1 MVQVM
6 DTTMPPTIAEP
17 PALACSRLV
26 KRYGT
31 TLAVDGVDLVVP
43 RGNLTALLGPSGCGK
58 TTVLRMIAGLLAADA
73 GTIAI
78 NGGLVAGPRTN
89 VAPEKR
95 PVGLVFQDYALFPH
109 LTVVR
114 NIGYGLA
121 HLPRKA
127 RRERI
132 AEVLDLVGLGA
143 LGGRL
148 PSALSGGQQQ
158 RVALARALAPSP
170 EVILLDE
177 PFSNLDAA
185 LRATVREEVRSILR
199 AAETT
204 AVFVTHDQEEALSL
218 ADQVAV
224 MSDGRI
230 HQCSDP
236 ETLYTRPAT
245 RFVAEFVGEADV
257 LRGTRAGDHVV
268 DTVLG
273 RLRSTAPLP
282 GEAVDAMVRPE
293 ALRIAADPSGP
304 GVITGIEYFGHDQLV
319 HVALPDGTTVRAR
332 RGPVLDLARGD
343 RVALLVDGEVAVF
356 APGAAG

>member
-1 MVQVM
+1 MVHVVE
-6 DTTMPPTIAEP
+6 TTMPPTIAEQS
-17 PALACSRLV
+17 ALVCSGLV
-26 KRYGT
+26 KRYGQAP
-31 TLAVDGVDLVVP
+31 AVDGVDLTVP
-43 RGNLTALLGPSGCGK
+43 RGNITALLGASGCGK
-58 TTVLRMIAGLLAADA
+58 TTVLRMIAGLLRADA
-73 GTIAI
+73 GTITI

-109 LTVVR
+109 LSVAR
-114 NIGYGLA
+114 NIGYGIA
-121 HLPRKA
+121 HLPRRQ
-127 RRERI
+127 RRDRV
-132 AEVLDLVGLGA
+132 AEVLDLVGLGD
-143 LGGRL
+143 LGNRL

-185 LRATVREEVRSILR
+185 LRAMVREEVRTILR
-199 AAETT
+199 AADTT

-224 MSDGRI
+224 MSGGRI

-236 ETLYTRPAT
+236 ESLYTRPAT

-273 RLRSTAPLP
+273 RLRTTAPLP
-282 GEAVDAMVRPE
+282 GDAVDAMVRPE
-293 ALRIAADPSGP
+293 ALRISADPTGP
-304 GVITGIEYFGHDQLV
+304 GVVTGIEYFGHDQLV
-319 HVALPDGTTVRAR
+319 HVSLPDGTTVRSR
-332 RGPVLDLARGD
+332 RGPELDLARGD
-343 RVALLVDGEVAVF
+343 RVAATVDGEVAVF
-356 APGAAG
+356 AAGS

>member
-1 MVQVM
+1 ME
-6 DTTMPPTIAEP
+6 TTMPPTIADP
-17 PALACSRLV
+17 PALACSGLV
-26 KRYGT
+26 KRYGQ

-43 RGNLTALLGPSGCGK
+43 RGNLAALLGPSGCGK
-58 TTVLRMIAGLLAADA
+58 TTVLRMIAGLLRADA

-78 NGGLVAGPRTN
+78 NGGLVAGPRTD

-109 LTVVR
+109 LTVAR
-114 NIGYGLA
+114 NIAYGLT
-121 HLPRKA
+121 HLS
-127 RRERI
+127 RRERR
-132 AEVLDLVGLGA
+132 ARVTEVLDLVGLGD
-143 LGGRL
+143 LGHRL
-148 PSALSGGQQQ
+148 PAALSGGQQQ

-185 LRATVREEVRSILR
+185 LRASVREEVRAILR

-218 ADQVAV
+218 ADHVAV
-224 MSDGRI
+224 MCDGRI

-236 ETLYTRPAT
+236 ETLYTRPAS

-257 LRGTRAGDHVV
+257 LPATRAGDHLV

-273 RLRSTAPLP
+273 RLRTTAPLP
-282 GEAVDAMVRPE
+282 GNHVDAMVRPE
-293 ALRIAADPSGP
+293 VLHITADPAGP
-304 GVITGIEYFGHDQLV
+304 GIVTAIEYFGHDQLV
-319 HVALPDGTTVRAR
+319 HVALPDGTTVRSR

-343 RVALLVDGEVAVF
+343 RVALLVEGEVAVF
-356 APGAAG
+356 ASALAR